1 MSDCLVCGVLPSGPG
16 VDPEVKRASTVFV
29 RPFLDFLPSAS
40 ISSHVFGAPVG
51 VFPALES
58 KRRTNP
64 RDLNWDEFEMIQ
76 YQVGTILELHVVP
89 DSAREDGFVR
99 CDGTVDFG
107 PLRGILKSRS
117 WLRSESTQDGD
128 LLKSLEGRQIIAVTN
143 LDSSDAGNLFDP
155 DTAAV
160 LTVNGF
166 TTIEP
171 AKHVENGF
179 RLA

>member
-1 MSDCLVCGVLPSGPG
+1 MSDCLVCGVLPSGSG
-16 VDPEVKRASTVFV
+16 VDLEVKRASTVFV
-29 RPFLDFLPSAS
+29 RPFLDFLTDAS

-51 VFPALES
+51 VFPTLES

-64 RDLNWDEFEMIQ
+64 RDLNWGEFEMIQ
-76 YQVGTILELHVVP
+76 YLVGTIQELHVVP

-107 PLRGILKSRS
+107 SLRGILKSSS
-117 WLRSESTQDGD
+117 WLRSESIQNGA
-128 LLKSLEGRQIIAVTN
+128 LLKSLEGRQVIAVTN
-143 LDSSDAGNLFDP
+143 LDSSDSGNLFDV

-160 LTVNGF
+160 LTVNGL

-171 AKHVENGF
+171 AKRVENGF

>member
-16 VDPEVKRASTVFV
+16 VDPEVKRTSTVFV
-29 RPFLDFLPSAS
+29 RPFVDFLTYTS
-40 ISSHVFGAPVG
+40 ISSHIFGAPVG
-51 VFPALES
+51 VFPTLES
-58 KRRTNP
+58 KRHTNP
-64 RDLNWDEFEMIQ
+64 RDLDWSEFELIQ
-76 YQVGTILELHVVP
+76 YLVGTVQELHVVP
-89 DSAREDGFVR
+89 DSAREGGFVR

-107 PLRGILKSRS
+107 SLQGILKSSS
-117 WLRSESTQDGD
+117 WLRSESVQNGA
-128 LLKSLEGRQIIAVTN
+128 LLKSLEGRQVIAVTN
-143 LDSSDAGNLFDP
+143 LDSGDAGDLFGV

-171 AKHVENGF
+171 AKRVENGF

>member
-1 MSDCLVCGVLPSGPG
+1 MSDCLVCGVLPSGPE
-16 VDPEVKRASTVFV
+16 VDPKIKRASTVFV
-29 RPFLDFLPSAS
+29 RPFLDFLTYES
-40 ISSHVFGAPVG
+40 ISSHIFGAPVG
-51 VFPALES
+51 IIPTLES

-64 RDLNWDEFEMIQ
+64 RDLNWGEFETIQ
-76 YQVGTILELHVVP
+76 YLVGTIQELHVMP

-107 PLRGILKSRS
+107 SLRGILKSSS
-117 WLRSESTQDGD
+117 WLRSESIQDGE
-128 LLKSLEGRQIIAVTN
+128 LLKSLEGRQVIAVTN
-143 LDSSDAGNLFDP
+143 LDSSDAGNLFDV

-171 AKHVENGF
+171 AKRVENGF